1 MSTSRTSS
9 TPSASLRPRAPRLIS
24 GLSDT
29 GESTGS
35 SSRPGSKPS
44 SRSPPHSRNGSPFK
58 NGPSSRTSSALGHR
72 RNEITSAPRSDSS
85 SRRAASAAASNVS
98 FASLWGT
105 SWNAIQGIANDLI
118 GEQSTPQQAHRRKNS
133 KAIPPGK
140 LLVRPAQ
147 SSWGP
152 QAPSTTSPSTYIATG
167 SQEERE
173 ALVRAQKRK
182 DLLSGASSSYPD
194 SLGKFKRRTSDE
206 GISSS
211 APPGANEDRDALV
224 YLHNVKPDDTLAGI
238 TIRYGCNANVL
249 RKANRM
255 WPNDKVQVRRVLT
268 LPVDACTSK
277 GRPVSE
283 NEADLM
289 FEPEKVDKD
298 TSDLPTPRAN
308 GVHSHRRTDSTT
320 SNTSERPP
328 PSVRSSN
335 ADSDPPWTH
344 DSWVLLPNS
353 TKPTEIARLPRR
365 ALGYFPPARRKSQ
378 SYSDLDTPSTSLDIN
393 RQTYFD
399 NPSPNAVASLSPL
412 RSDPPQRPRRPRR
425 TSNASN
431 GYFPSYLTGPGGVG
445 TMAKDVRSP
454 GPAQDPL
461 NKFFAAK
468 LPNVAPPPNQQN
480 LYLPDIPLYPDD
492 PSRSTSPYPNGSRL
506 GSGTLT
512 PSASQGLENVGA
524 AVESWIRKMASRA
537 QTAMDQNESTPGS
550 KRGAPPVGGPTGIG
564 DLIEMADSFEIGGD
578 EDEERDEEERGRRT
592 EDVTAEGSGRFVG
605 EGVRARGK
613 SGKDD

>member
-9 TPSASLRPRAPRLIS
+9 TPSTSLRPRASRLIS

-29 GESTGS
+29 GDTNTS

-44 SRSPPHSRNGSPFK
+44 SRSPPVSRNASPFK
-58 NGPSSRTSSALGHR
+58 SGQSSRANSALGYR
-72 RNEITSAPRSDSS
+72 RNDITSAPRADST
-85 SRRAASAAASNVS
+85 SRQTSNGTGGNTT

-105 SWNAIQGIANDLI
+105 SWSAIQGIANDLM
-118 GEQSTPQQAHRRKNS
+118 GEQGQSQQPHRRKNS
-133 KAIPPGK
+133 KPVPPGK
-140 LLVRPAQ
+140 LIVRPAQ

-152 QAPSTTSPSTYIATG
+152 PAPSMSSPSSYIATG
-167 SQEERE
+167 SREERE
-173 ALVRAQKRK
+173 ALVRAQKRR
-182 DLLSGASSSYPD
+182 DMLSGAASSYPD
-194 SLGKFKRRTSDE
+194 SSGKFKRRTSDE
-206 GISSS
+206 GISAS

-224 YLHNVKPDDTLAGI
+224 YLHHVKTEDTLAGI

-255 WPNDKVQVRRVLT
+255 WPNDNVQVRKVLT
-268 LPVDACTSK
+268 LPVDACTCK
-277 GRPVSE
+277 GRPISE
-283 NEADLM
+283 HEADLM
-289 FEPEKVDKD
+289 FEPENTEKD

-308 GVHSHRRTDSTT
+308 GIQTHRRTDSNT
-320 SNTSERPP
+320 SNISERPP

-335 ADSDPPWTH
+335 ADTDPPWTH
-344 DSWVLLPNS
+344 DSWVMLPSS

-365 ALGYFPPARRKSQ
+365 TLGYFPPARRKSQ
-378 SYSDLDTPSTSLDIN
+378 SYSDLDTPSTSLDLN
-393 RQTYFD
+393 RQNYFD

-445 TMAKDVRSP
+445 TMGKDVRSP

-461 NKFFAAK
+461 NKMFAAK
-468 LPNVAPPPNQQN
+468 LPNVAPPPNQQS
-480 LYLPDIPLYPDD
+480 LYLPDIPVYSDD
-492 PSRSTSPYPNGSRL
+492 PSRSSSPYPNGSRV

-512 PSASQGLENVGA
+512 PSAAQGLENVGA
-524 AVESWIRKMASRA
+524 AVEGWIRKMANRA
-537 QTAMDQNESTPGS
+537 QTAIDQNEGTGSS
-550 KRGAPPVGGPTGIG
+550 KRGVPPIGGRSGIG

-578 EDEERDEEERGRRT
+578 EGDERDEEERGRRN
-592 EDVTAEGSGRFVG
+592 EDVVAEGSGRFVG

-613 SGKDD
+613 SSKAD